1 MSHGDSTRGSLLSRD
16 DCCVNPSFILGIL
29 LQAFIVGFICVQAG
43 NVEQHDEDGE
53 ELPASSS
60 ASESAADSADADLE
74 AGVAEWRH
82 RGLPPAQSKAQRW
95 GAPYHLQFAI
105 LFTR

>member
-1 MSHGDSTRGSLLSRD
+1 M
-16 DCCVNPSFILGIL
+16 
-29 LQAFIVGFICVQAG
+29 QQK
-43 NVEQHDEDGE
+43 EDGE

-60 ASESAADSADADLE
+60 ASESAADSTDADLE
-74 AGVAEWRH
+74 AGVAEWRQ

-105 LFTR
+105 LFTRYLPTYPAIAYWFVSAHIGSPCGQLGGSASK